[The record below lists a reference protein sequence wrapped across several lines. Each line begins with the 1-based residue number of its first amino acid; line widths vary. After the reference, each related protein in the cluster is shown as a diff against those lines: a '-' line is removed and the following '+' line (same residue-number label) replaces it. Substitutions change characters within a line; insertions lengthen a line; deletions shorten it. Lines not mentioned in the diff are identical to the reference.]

1 MVSALTDTD
10 EVRAAATL
18 DEVVAVSGA
27 DPADVLDGLID
38 TPSFVSQADADNLG
52 TWAFTSYGLFA
63 DGLPCAD

>member
-1 MVSALTDTD
+1 
-10 EVRAAATL
+10 VRATATL
-18 DEVVAVSGA
+18 AEVIVASGA

-52 TWAFTSYGLFA
+52 AWAFTSYGLFA